1 MHWNLPRT
9 GGRHSRACAYP
20 LAWGDQARTIYNE
33 MFSHMDFLRT
43 FCARIRRPGCRVPR
57 ASRVIRWATRP
68 TKSILTLTTYCF
80 FQGRGGYLDA
90 RVQKKF
96 RDFGLRVAQLLNRM
110 EIKLGEI
117 ETAGGYKL
125 QNIRIYS
132 FDGSLIATIDVKL
145 FDEASGRLGPALELT
160 VDPQKRIL

>member
-1 MHWNLPRT
+1 L
-9 GGRHSRACAYP
+9 
-20 LAWGDQARTIYNE
+20 
-33 MFSHMDFLRT
+33 
-43 FCARIRRPGCRVPR
+43 
-57 ASRVIRWATRP
+57 
-68 TKSILTLTTYCF
+68 
-80 FQGRGGYLDA
+80 
-90 RVQKKF
+90 
-96 RDFGLRVAQLLNRM
+96 DFGLRVAQLLNRM

-160 VDPQKRIL
+160 VDPQKRILLSPLNALSSAEGCSGVRVNPTKPSVNSNVNSTRLQT